1 MHKNRPIG
9 FKKHLIR
16 LPEIVPV
23 RVISTDSNLA
33 DFNADET
40 PRVTTLEK
48 MAALKPAFIPDG
60 IITAGNSS
68 PIKYGASLC

>member
-40 PRVTTLEK
+40 HHQV
-48 MAALKPAFIPDG
+48 
-60 IITAGNSS
+60 
-68 PIKYGASLC
+68 